1 MIHATPLLAVSNLRK
16 EFPSKRGVAIAV
28 DDVSFTIAR
37 GETVAL
43 VGESGCGKSTV
54 AMALMKL
61 IEVDGGRI
69 VIAGGDGADSNR
81 GRRALAMGIVFQNPY
96 SSLNPKMTIRT
107 IVGEPLKTVLKVR
120 GRALTDRVNE
130 LLSQVGLSPE
140 QANRY
145 PHQFSGGQRQ
155 RIAIARALALEPELL
170 ILDEPTAS
178 LDVSVQAQVLTLLM
192 ELQKRRGLSYLF
204 ITHDLATVDFLADRV
219 MVMYLG
225 RIVERGPVADVF
237 ADPRHPYTRALLDS
251 VPSIDP
257 AQRDK
262 LKTLSGEI
270 PSLLNR
276 PGGCAFAPRCGRA
289 TPACSE
295 AQPALEEAD
304 QKRAFACINPLPNGD
319 SAGAQRTD

>member
-1 MIHATPLLAVSNLRK
+1 
-16 EFPSKRGVAIAV
+16 
-28 DDVSFTIAR
+28 
-37 GETVAL
+37 
-43 VGESGCGKSTV
+43 
-54 AMALMKL
+54 
-61 IEVDGGRI
+61 
-69 VIAGGDGADSNR
+69 
-81 GRRALAMGIVFQNPY
+81 
-96 SSLNPKMTIRT
+96 
-107 IVGEPLKTVLKVR
+107 
-120 GRALTDRVNE
+120 
-130 LLSQVGLSPE
+130 
-140 QANRY
+140 
-145 PHQFSGGQRQ
+145 
-155 RIAIARALALEPELL
+155 
-170 ILDEPTAS
+170 
-178 LDVSVQAQVLTLLM
+178 M